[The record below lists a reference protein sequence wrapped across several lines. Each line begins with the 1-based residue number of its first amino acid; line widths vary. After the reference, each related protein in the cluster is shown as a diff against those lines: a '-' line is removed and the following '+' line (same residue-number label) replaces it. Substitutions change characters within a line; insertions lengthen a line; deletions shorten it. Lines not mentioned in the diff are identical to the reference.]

1 MDEKRRRFQILSRPA
16 WLTEPVRVA
25 LMFAAMFWTVGIIT
39 PYLPVWLQSRG
50 LTVGEIG
57 LLTVVP
63 QLFRLVAAP
72 LVGFEADRRRAH
84 RDMSILLSVAGF
96 IAWFSLSQATGFWT
110 ALVCML
116 LIALAGT
123 FAALIESI
131 AMSGARLRG
140 HNYGRMRLWGSAA
153 FVVANLVGGWFVSRY
168 GNSIVIWL
176 IVTGA
181 AATLLAACLLPATE
195 PAGTTARRPLN
206 WRDARALLQIRHMP
220 LLLLAAGAVQGAHGM
235 LYTYGTLHWQAQG
248 IDPSW
253 VGVLWALG
261 IATEIALFW
270 WSARLVHTLGAIGL
284 FLLGAVASLVRW
296 TIMGSDPPLALL
308 LPLQILHGVTYA
320 ASHLGV
326 MHMLG
331 EITPPDRS
339 ATAQALYS
347 VVTVIGI
354 VIATSIV
361 SRAYPVFGGMV
372 YLVMAAMALVGLV
385 AAEIIRRQR
394 PRAG

>member
-1 MDEKRRRFQILSRPA
+1 MDEDARRAQVTPQPG

-84 RDMSILLSVAGF
+84 RDISILLSIAGF
-96 IAWFSLSQATGFWT
+96 VAWFSLSQATGFWT

-116 LIALAGT
+116 LISLAGT
-123 FAALIESI
+123 FAALVESI
-131 AMSGARLRG
+131 AMTGARVRG

-153 FVVANLVGGWFVSRY
+153 FVVANLIGGWFVSRY
-168 GNSIVIWL
+168 GNGVVIWL

-181 AATLLAACLLPATE
+181 AVTLLAACLLPATE
-195 PAGTTARRPLN
+195 PAETLARRPLN
-206 WRDARALLQIRHMP
+206 WRDARTLLQIRHMP

-261 IATEIALFW
+261 IMTEIALFW
-270 WSARLVHTLGAIGL
+270 WSAMLVRHLGAVGV
-284 FLLGAVASLVRW
+284 FLLGAVASVVRW
-296 TIMGSDPPLALL
+296 TVMGTDPPLVLL
-308 LPLQILHGVTYA
+308 VPLQVLHGVTYA

-354 VIATSIV
+354 VMATSIA
-361 SRAYPVFGGMV
+361 SRAYPVAGGRV
-372 YLVMAAMALVGLV
+372 YFVMAAMALVGLV

-394 PRAG
+394 PSGG